1 MSLFSHY
8 NGDLPKT
15 RDSNWD
21 SIFKQAK
28 TIWDPHFGEIEIQ
41 QDPRTNGE
49 IMCKTKTLDNYD
61 DLKSNVEFLT
71 HRQSISHPNLATLL
85 DFSYTSVT
93 DWCSAYYILKTYYE
107 SFPHPLSKELQTR
120 VSLQKPFV
128 DEELFLFI
136 YEQVD
141 ILAQL
146 QSRNICHG
154 DLRPDTIFLTNEN
167 GIVLTK
173 LTDRIN
179 SQTLDALGSQKAH

>member
-1 MSLFSHY
+1 MSIFSHY

-15 RDSNWD
+15 RDSVWD
-21 SIFKQAK
+21 SSLKQAK

-41 QDPRTNGE
+41 LNPLTNNE

-61 DLKSNVEFLT
+61 DLKSNVSFLES
-71 HRQSISHPNLATLL
+71 RVSIKHPNIASLL
-85 DFSYTSVT
+85 DFSYTSIT
-93 DWCSAYYILKTYYE
+93 DWCSAYYIIKIYYE
-107 SFPHPLSKELQTR
+107 SFPHSISKELQTR
-120 VSLQKPFV
+120 ISLQKPFV

-154 DLRPDTIFLTNEN
+154 DLRPDAIFLTNQN
-167 GIVLTK
+167 GVVLTK

-179 SQTLDALGSQKAH
+179 SPTLSGLGTQHAH